1 MSVLPNPPCHFKPIH
16 FWHHDIQK
24 HQFGRLLAIGLGTNF
39 FLYVFVNVA
48 MVTAHVP
55 KTRKHVAMATA
66 RDLVGRRDRVEKS
79 ILVIVDRVMAI
90 RIAARTCR
98 GMVRVARI
106 IKARRL
112 RTWVIAVARRC
123 LRWRVVRV
131 AMIAVAQARVV
142 KVARVFV
149 VAREIAKVARPCSAR
164 RVVKAVSSQRRVDI
178 AVRRAVT
185 ARVVRT

>member
-1 MSVLPNPPCHFKPIH
+1 MAIVRVLRTPSHAATATARVLKTR
-16 FWHHDIQK
+16 K
-24 HQFGRLLAIGLGTNF
+24 RAAMATVRVLKTRKR
-39 FLYVFVNVA
+39 VA
-48 MVTAHVP
+48 MV
-55 KTRKHVAMATA
+55 TA

-79 ILVIVDRVMAI
+79 ILVILDRVMAI

-98 GMVRVARI
+98 GMVRVDRI

-112 RTWVIAVARRC
+112 RTWATAVARRC

-142 KVARVFV
+142 KVARAFV
-149 VAREIAKVARPCSAR
+149 AAREIVTVARPCSAR
-164 RVVKAVSSQRRVDI
+164 RVVKAVSSPRRVDI

>member
-1 MSVLPNPPCHFKPIH
+1 MATAHVLKIPK
-16 FWHHDIQK
+16 
-24 HQFGRLLAIGLGTNF
+24 R
-39 FLYVFVNVA
+39 VA
-48 MVTAHVP
+48 MATVRVP
-55 KTRKHVAMATA
+55 KTRKRIAMATVRVLRIPKHVAMATARGLSIPKRIAMVTA

-79 ILVIVDRVMAI
+79 ILVILDRVMAI

-98 GMVRVARI
+98 GMVRVGRI
-106 IKARRL
+106 IKARR
-112 RTWVIAVARRC
+112 RTWATAVARRC

-142 KVARVFV
+142 KVARAFV
-149 VAREIAKVARPCSAR
+149 AAREIVTVARPCSAR
-164 RVVKAVSSQRRVDI
+164 RVVKAVSSPKRVDI

>member
-1 MSVLPNPPCHFKPIH
+1 M
-16 FWHHDIQK
+16 
-24 HQFGRLLAIGLGTNF
+24 A
-39 FLYVFVNVA
+39 
-48 MVTAHVP
+48 TAHVP
-55 KTRKHVAMATA
+55 KIPKRVAMAIVRVLRIPRHVAMATVRVLKTRKRVAMAIVRVLNIPRRIAMVTA

-79 ILVIVDRVMAI
+79 ILVILDRVMAI

-98 GMVRVARI
+98 GMVRVGRI
-106 IKARRL
+106 IKARR
-112 RTWVIAVARRC
+112 RTWATAVARRC

-142 KVARVFV
+142 KVARAFV
-149 VAREIAKVARPCSAR
+149 AAREIVTVARPCSAR
-164 RVVKAVSSQRRVDI
+164 RVVKAVSSQKRVDI

>member
-1 MSVLPNPPCHFKPIH
+1 MAIVRVLRIP
-16 FWHHDIQK
+16 
-24 HQFGRLLAIGLGTNF
+24 RR
-39 FLYVFVNVA
+39 VA
-48 MVTAHVP
+48 MAIVRVL
-55 KTRKHVAMATA
+55 KTRKRAAMAIVRVLNIPRRIAMVTA

-79 ILVIVDRVMAI
+79 ILVILDLVMAI

-98 GMVRVARI
+98 GMVRVDRI
-106 IKARRL
+106 IKARR
-112 RTWVIAVARRC
+112 RTWVTVVARRC
-123 LRWRVVRV
+123 PRWRVVRV

-164 RVVKAVSSQRRVDI
+164 RVVKAVSSQRHVDI

-185 ARVVRT
+185 GHVVRT

>member
-1 MSVLPNPPCHFKPIH
+1 M
-16 FWHHDIQK
+16 
-24 HQFGRLLAIGLGTNF
+24 AIVRALKTPSH
-39 FLYVFVNVA
+39 A
-48 MVTAHVP
+48 ATATARVP
-55 KTRKHVAMATA
+55 KTRKRVAMEIVRVLRIPKHVAMVTA

-98 GMVRVARI
+98 GMVRVDRI

-112 RTWVIAVARRC
+112 RTWVTAVAHRC

-131 AMIAVAQARVV
+131 VMIAVAQARVV

-149 VAREIAKVARPCSAR
+149 VAREIVTVARPCSAR
-164 RVVKAVSSQRRVDI
+164 RVVKAVSSQRHVDI